1 MNETSA
7 LLPIGAR
14 RLALHRDRHTRIGE
28 LWAGGGGS
36 AEDVGTLFPMAI
48 SLGGGE
54 ESASCALTESVQKL
68 HNELSSFA

>member
-7 LLPIGAR
+7 LLPIRSSPPSAAQ
-14 RLALHRDRHTRIGE
+14 RLARIGE

-36 AEDVGTLFPMAI
+36 AEDVGTLFPVAI
-48 SLGGGE
+48 SLRGVEG
-54 ESASCALTESVQKL
+54 SASCALTESVQKL